1 MIGLS
6 LGQTYVLR
14 GSLGMSSNREESDFI
29 PSVLYDQIMK
39 WVPIPSVEA
48 VIVIEGSL
56 LFLRR
61 KNKPA
66 VGQWWFAGGR
76 IHMGES
82 LEETLHREVKEETGL
97 QISAYKFI
105 NVYSRVFPDR
115 HDISIKV

>member
-1 MIGLS
+1 
-6 LGQTYVLR
+6 
-14 GSLGMSSNREESDFI
+14 MSSNREESDFI

-48 VIVIEGSL
+48 VIVIDKSL

-61 KNKPA
+61 KNQPA
-66 VGQWWFAGGR
+66 GGQWWFAGGR
-76 IHMGES
+76 IHIGES

-97 QISAYKFI
+97 QINAYKFI